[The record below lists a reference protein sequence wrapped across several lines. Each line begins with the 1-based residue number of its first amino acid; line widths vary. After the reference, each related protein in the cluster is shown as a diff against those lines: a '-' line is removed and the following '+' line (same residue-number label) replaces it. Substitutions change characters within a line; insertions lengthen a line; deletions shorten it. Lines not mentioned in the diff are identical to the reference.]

1 MNFPP
6 PLPLLFFIDA
16 RLKGKAEEKNQ
27 REKKAITSVKNL
39 RQEEIISMFE
49 FTSLQ
54 FSVIFTLFFCSLV
67 VKSMMMVWLKAK
79 AIAINVCKF
88 SLSLPF
94 RINLTFS
101 CSLYFHATT
110 LFYEL
115 SHMHTY
121 KKSSSLHVKF
131 KTFSLSCHATQKF
144 LQLQFWTQIMLVV
157 WINFYLKLLRFFG
170 EKNWVKI
177 RERDGNLFISFF
189 NGFNIKKLSSNPVF
203 HRDIELRAT
212 NSSMSAEMI

>member
-1 MNFPP
+1 MNFP

-79 AIAINVCKF
+79 AINVCKF

-115 SHMHTY
+115 SRTKNHRVFM
-121 KKSSSLHVKF
+121 SSLKLFHFHVMPHKN
-131 KTFSLSCHATQKF
+131 FSTAIL
-144 LQLQFWTQIMLVV
+144 
-157 WINFYLKLLRFFG
+157 N
-170 EKNWVKI
+170 
-177 RERDGNLFISFF
+177 
-189 NGFNIKKLSSNPVF
+189 SNHVGG
-203 HRDIELRAT
+203 L
-212 NSSMSAEMI
+212 N

>member
-79 AIAINVCKF
+79 AINVCKF

-144 LQLQFWTQIMLVV
+144 LNC
-157 WINFYLKLLRFFG
+157 NFELKSCWWSELIFTW
-170 EKNWVKI
+170 NC
-177 RERDGNLFISFF
+177 S
-189 NGFNIKKLSSNPVF
+189 GFLGKKLGEN
-203 HRDIELRAT
+203 
-212 NSSMSAEMI
+212 

>member
-39 RQEEIISMFE
+39 RQEEIIFMFE

-54 FSVIFTLFFCSLV
+54 FSVIFTLFFLLLGGKVDDDGVAQSESNSNKCLQ
-67 VKSMMMVWLKAK
+67 
-79 AIAINVCKF
+79 IF

-94 RINLTFS
+94 RINLTYS

-170 EKNWVKI
+170 KKIGWKLGKGMATYLSAFLMDLTLKSWVPT
-177 RERDGNLFISFF
+177 LYFIE
-189 NGFNIKKLSSNPVF
+189 I
-203 HRDIELRAT
+203 
-212 NSSMSAEMI
+212 